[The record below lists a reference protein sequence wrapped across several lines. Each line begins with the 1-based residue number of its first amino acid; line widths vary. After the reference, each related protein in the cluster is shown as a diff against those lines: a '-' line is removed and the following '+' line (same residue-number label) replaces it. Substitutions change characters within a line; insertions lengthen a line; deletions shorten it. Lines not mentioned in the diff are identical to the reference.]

1 MNNDRILA
9 IIIVLL
15 LLISTISIAIADEDG
30 GGGDDANV
38 ILDRELEVGSGV
50 AIEHS
55 IKIEVVEVKTD
66 IVDCAKLRISSYQ
79 KPARVISL
87 FTGDS
92 PSEYETSSGA
102 SILIEVLS
110 VYGDS
115 VSLRV
120 TGPEDWRVTNYYT
133 VESEDEDEETKE
145 EVVTVPKLD
154 ITRTFDTTVSEPG
167 QVIAVTIKIRNT
179 GNGTATDVMLDESP
193 IRGTYKEDC
202 PTTIEDIAAGETK
215 RVSYTLKIVD
225 VEPGT
230 YELSPSILNYQSE
243 SDVSFSSESKT
254 SVLEITA
261 AEVLLPDIEVSIGP
275 VDSIMACGDDFPMTV
290 TIRNVGNATSGIV
303 TIKSNLPPDVQVVS
317 GEDDP
322 VYESIEPGES
332 EEYGVTLRT
341 HGEGK
346 HIIDVQAMWG
356 DGEAVDTIE
365 FWAEKSGLEQ
375 YYIYILAAIPI
386 LLLLFWAM
394 KRRKDYSY

>member
-9 IIIVLL
+9 MLVLL
-15 LLISTISIAIADEDG
+15 LLISTSPIAIAAEGD
-30 GGGDDANV
+30 DDANV

-50 AIEHS
+50 AIEQS

-66 IVDCAKLRISSYQ
+66 IIDCAKLRISSYQ
-79 KPARVISL
+79 KPARVISI
-87 FTGDS
+87 FQGDS
-92 PSEYETSSGA
+92 PTEYETSSGT
-102 SILIEVLS
+102 SMYIKVLS

-115 VSLRV
+115 VYLRV

-133 VESEDEDEETKE
+133 VESEEEEETKE
-145 EVVTVPKLD
+145 EAVTIPKLD

-179 GNGTATDVMLDESP
+179 GNGTATDIVLDESP

-215 RVSYTLKIVD
+215 RASYTLKVVD
-225 VEPGT
+225 AEPGT

-243 SDVSFSSESKT
+243 SGVSFSSESKT

-261 AEVLLPDIEVSIGP
+261 AEVLLPAIEVSIDP

-346 HIIDVQAMWG
+346 HIIDVQAMWA

-375 YYIYILAAIPI
+375 YYIHILAAIPI

>member
-15 LLISTISIAIADEDG
+15 LLISTISIAIAAEDG
-30 GGGDDANV
+30 DDDANV

-66 IVDCAKLRISSYQ
+66 IIDCAKLRLSSYQ

-92 PSEYETSSGA
+92 PSEYKTSSGA
-102 SILIEVLS
+102 SIYIEVIS

-115 VSLRV
+115 VSLKV

-133 VESEDEDEETKE
+133 VESEDEDEETKKE
-145 EVVTVPKLD
+145 AVTVPKLD

-275 VDSIMACGDDFPMTV
+275 VDSIMACGDDFTMTV

-346 HIIDVQAMWG
+346 HIIDVQAMWE

-365 FWAEKSGLEQ
+365 FWAEKSGMEQ

-386 LLLLFWAM
+386 LLLLLWAM

>member
-15 LLISTISIAIADEDG
+15 LLISMSPIAIADEDG

-66 IVDCAKLRISSYQ
+66 IVDCAKLRLSSYQ
-79 KPARVISL
+79 KPARVISI
-87 FTGDS
+87 FSGDS
-92 PSEYETSSGA
+92 PSEYKTSSGT
-102 SILIEVLS
+102 SIYIDVLS

-120 TGPEDWRVTNYYT
+120 TGPDDWRVTNYYT
-133 VESEDEDEETKE
+133 VESEDEEEETKKE
-145 EVVTVPKLD
+145 AVTVPKLD

-193 IRGTYKEDC
+193 VRGTYKEDC

-261 AEVLLPDIEVSIGP
+261 AEVLLPDIEVSIEP

-332 EEYGVTLRT
+332 EEYGITLRT

-346 HIIDVQAMWG
+346 HIIDVQAMWA